1 MAKEYNP
8 MPRPITR
15 AQACRVAQ
23 QYSSS
28 AALLIFSFT
37 GAVEGEYHRRQLLR
51 IVERL
56 YGAVKRGKGYCLN
69 RSQLANLYSGITRTR
84 ELDITPQQAA
94 NYINGALLQDA
105 FPNLSAD
112 DREFIISGITPEEWD
127 AAFGGDEE

>member
-69 RSQLANLYSGITRTR
+69 RSQLANLYTYILNVQTRKASSHAK
-84 ELDITPQQAA
+84 DHAKVAA
-94 NYINGALLQDA
+94 LGYYSH
-105 FPNLSAD
+105 P
-112 DREFIISGITPEEWD
+112 
-127 AAFGGDEE
+127 